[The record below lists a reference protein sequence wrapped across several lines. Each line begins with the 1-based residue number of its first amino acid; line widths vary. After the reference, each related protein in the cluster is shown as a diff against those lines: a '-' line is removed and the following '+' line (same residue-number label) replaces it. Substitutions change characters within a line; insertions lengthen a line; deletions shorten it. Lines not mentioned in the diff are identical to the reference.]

1 MSNCFAQQNSDSK
14 IERYSKIEGSKIKIM
29 GYLTLDYYG
38 EFERTLEIFSLCM
51 LVGDKVLLFLLR
63 MSGLEMGCFGALF
76 FAVPSTLPL
85 F

>member
-1 MSNCFAQQNSDSK
+1 MTLKSKDAQKLKDLKS
-14 IERYSKIEGSKIKIM
+14 RLW

-38 EFERTLEIFSLCM
+38 ELERTLEIFSLCM